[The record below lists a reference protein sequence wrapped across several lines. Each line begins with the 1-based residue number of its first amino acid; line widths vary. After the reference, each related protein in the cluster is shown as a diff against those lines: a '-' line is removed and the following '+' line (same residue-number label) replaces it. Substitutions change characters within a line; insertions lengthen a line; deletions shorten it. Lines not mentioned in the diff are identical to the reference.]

1 MFSLAE
7 LENVIPLVR
16 ASVPATPQYAWP
28 LLKACTGVEVVVKHE
43 NHTPIGAFKVRGGI
57 VYFDRLKHERPQVQ
71 GIVTATRGNHGQSL
85 AFAGARASI
94 AVTIVVPHGNSTEKN
109 AAMRALGAELVEHGR
124 DFDEAKE
131 QAERIAAERGLE
143 YAPSFH
149 RDFVVGVATYA
160 HELFTAFNDL
170 DTVYVPIGLGSG
182 ICGVIGTRDA
192 LGCKTSVIGVVAEGA
207 NAYSRSVAAGRV
219 VTTNS
224 AHTFADGM
232 AVRVPDGAA
241 LEVIRRGAER
251 IVEVSDDEIAEAI
264 RILYSATH
272 NCAEGRSRVD
282 ARRPGRKHAAG
293 CRIRLGMRGKVH
305 FEVAMRRQHRRT
317 WKKRFCRAQL
327 RDENKSVNGVFHRP
341 PHTGKL
347 RRECKP

>member
-7 LENVIPLVR
+7 LENVIPRVR

-28 LLKACTGVEVVVKHE
+28 LLKARTGVEVVVKHE

-57 VYFDRLKHERPQVQ
+57 VYFDRLKRERPQVQ

-85 AFAGARASI
+85 AFAGARAGI

-109 AAMRALGAELVEHGR
+109 AAMRALGAELIEHGR

-131 QAERIAAERGLE
+131 QAGRIAVERGLE

-160 HELFTAFNDL
+160 HELFAAFNDL

-192 LGCKTSVIGVVAEGA
+192 LGCKTSIIGVVAEGA

-272 NCAEGRSRVD
+272 NCAEGAGAAALAALIKEHKRLQGRRAGAILSGQNIDRAWMHAVLAGNTPRVVEF
-282 ARRPGRKHAAG
+282 G
-293 CRIRLGMRGKVH
+293 
-305 FEVAMRRQHRRT
+305 
-317 WKKRFCRAQL
+317 
-327 RDENKSVNGVFHRP
+327 
-341 PHTGKL
+341 
-347 RRECKP
+347 